1 MGGIC
6 LITQIVAGGEN
17 GEGKWVGMWGE
28 VTWERE
34 VEALMGF
41 RILNL
46 ALVALY
52 LQGKRGREEGMLGVG
67 LVGSTGMKER
77 DGLAFLFFFVWIVL
91 DIWLK

>member
-17 GEGKWVGMWGE
+17 GEGKWVCMWGE

-34 VEALMGF
+34 VEALMGS

-46 ALVALY
+46 ALVALC
-52 LQGKRGREEGMLGVG
+52 LPGKKGGEK
-67 LVGSTGMKER
+67 KEC
-77 DGLAFLFFFVWIVL
+77 LSLIH
-91 DIWLK
+91 I